1 MKLAWFIT
9 NIVFV
14 SLAVWGGYG
23 SMAPERLA
31 RTNPD
36 PILCG
41 ILLVVMPLFAI
52 GTVYYSILR
61 SRNNVVMPYALPRP
75 FTLRR
80 PSWHRN
86 PTNWWGDPLQSLFV
100 TTCFMGAVLIG
111 AALRRPRPT
120 IGSVGFWTLGIYC
133 SFAIGLV
140 IGQLLVY
147 RVYRRYLD

>member
-1 MKLAWFIT
+1 MKLVWFIA

-14 SLAVWGGYG
+14 TLAAWGGYR
-23 SMAPERLA
+23 SMAPESLA
-31 RTNPD
+31 HTNPD

-41 ILLVVMPLFAI
+41 ILLVVMPLFAV
-52 GTVYYSILR
+52 GTVSYSVRR
-61 SRNNVVMPYALPRP
+61 SRSNVVMPYALPRA

-86 PTNWWGDPLQSLFV
+86 PINWWDDPLQSLFV
-100 TTCFMGAVLIG
+100 TTCFMGAMLIG
-111 AALRRPRPT
+111 AALHRPRPM

-133 SFAIGLV
+133 SLAIGLA

-147 RVYRRYLD
+147 RVYRRYLN